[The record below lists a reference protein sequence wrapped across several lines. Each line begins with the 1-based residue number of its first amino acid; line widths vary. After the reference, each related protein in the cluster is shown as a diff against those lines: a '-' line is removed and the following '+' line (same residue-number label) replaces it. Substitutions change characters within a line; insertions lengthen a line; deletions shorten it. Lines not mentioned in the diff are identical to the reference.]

1 MSIRNELLEE
11 ILAATGGGGGG
22 TAGPFEFTDVANE
35 TKQLT
40 KNDQYVRVKSDVSD
54 TTIMLPPTTEVENGH
69 FINFFRDEG
78 DFAQLVK
85 SNDALV
91 APPPDIGSTPELLI
105 PLNGSV
111 NDLSPNAYT
120 VQQSANTGFVVDD
133 VLGQTHSVFQVE
145 SSAGLLDGLLVNE
158 PLVQTDDVNWTIFGQ
173 FKSDGSTP
181 TDFSGIFTVG
191 NPTIQGSALSLIFA
205 PSGLAK
211 LWLGGNMSVEYAGL
225 GNTLL
230 DGDWHTIALTSS
242 TRGLVTVDL
251 YVDDMETP
259 VAKTT
264 INGGRGVY
272 IEGAGFSVGHS
283 RHTDASTDS
292 VKGYY
297 SNWQTYKEVLSTD
310 SLRVLQSNG
319 VLAESDLSILD
330 LNDILPVIYDE
341 SANLWKA
348 ADAKQIRL
356 LEVSDAITDLQNPPL
371 GPTLRA
377 VSNTTQTVSS
387 DAAGATVLFEVEK
400 SSVNMTLVNGELEFS
415 EGGIY
420 TILVSLNLSLSGFTG
435 SIETWAEIY
444 DPSTTSWLA
453 VDDSG
458 KIKEF
463 DSVNEGNV
471 YYSSVFEVI
480 AGTKLRLRARTS
492 AFGITL
498 VAQTLSN
505 GVAAPSTTLS
515 VSKV

>member
-1 MSIRNELLEE
+1 MSLVRNRS
-11 ILAATGGGGGG
+11 GGGGGG
-22 TAGPFEFTDVANE
+22 TTIIKQPSEFIDVANE

-54 TTIMLPPTTEVENGH
+54 TTIMLPPTTSVQDGH
-69 FINFFRDEG
+69 FINFLRDAG
-78 DFAQLVK
+78 TFAQLIK

-91 APPPDIGSTPELLI
+91 APPPGIGSTPELLI

-111 NDLSPNAYT
+111 TDVSPNAYT

-133 VLGQTHSVFQVE
+133 VLGQTHSVLQVE
-145 SSAGLLDGLLVNE
+145 SSAGALDGLLVNE
-158 PLVQTDDVNWTIFGQ
+158 TLVASGDVNWTVFGQ

-181 TDFSGIFTVG
+181 TDFSGIFTIG
-191 NPTIQGSALSLIFA
+191 DTFRQGSAVSLIFA
-205 PSGLAK
+205 PSGLVK
-211 LWLGGNMSVEYAGL
+211 LWLGGDMSVEYAGL
-225 GNTLL
+225 GTTLL

-242 TRGLVTVDL
+242 TRGLGTVDL
-251 YVDDMETP
+251 YVDDMENP

-272 IEGAGFSVGHS
+272 VEGPEFSVGHS
-283 RHTDASTDS
+283 RHNDASTQS

-297 SNWQTYKEVLSTD
+297 SNWQVYQEVLSTD

-330 LNDILPVIYDE
+330 LNDILPVIYDA
-341 SANLWKA
+341 SSNLWKA

-356 LEVSDAITDLQNPPL
+356 LSVSDAITELQNPPL
-371 GPTLRA
+371 GPTIRA

-387 DAAGATVLFEVEK
+387 DAAGDTVLFEVEK
-400 SSVNMTLVNGELEFS
+400 SSVKMTLVNGELEFS

-435 SIETWAEIY
+435 NIETWVEIY
-444 DPSTTSWLA
+444 DPSTTSWLT

-471 YYSSVFEVI
+471 YYNSVFEVI

-498 VAQTLSN
+498 VSQTLSN